1 MRPMRSPRSALLLAL
16 VPMAFAALVARCAR
30 NPNSPAQW
38 ASDLNAAE
46 ARWRAGAVHNYT
58 WGVVRTCNCTSNQ
71 IRPVAVTVRNGVL
84 SRIVY
89 TDSAGGYAD
98 TTLFQ
103 QYLTM
108 DRYFALLDQVLAS
121 GPASFSADYAPS
133 LGFPTDVQVDPVA
146 NVQGDEFIVLTLTFT
161 IDTP

>member
-1 MRPMRSPRSALLLAL
+1 MTSTRSALLVAV
-16 VPMAFAALVARCAR
+16 VPMAFAALAARCAR
-30 NPNSPAQW
+30 NPNSAARW

-58 WGVVRTCNCTSNQ
+58 WGVVRMCNCTSDQ

-89 TDSAGGYAD
+89 TDTAGGYAD

-108 DRYFALLDQVLAS
+108 DRYFAFLDQVLAS
-121 GPASFSADYAPS
+121 GPASFSAEYAS
-133 LGFPTDVQVDPVA
+133 LGFPTYVQVDPVA
-146 NVQGDEFIVLTLTFT
+146 NVQGDEFTVLTLTFT